1 MSESGIRPGAFVWYA
16 PKGIGRVEET
26 GGSLSVLFW
35 IDRKSGKTERLPPN
49 LLTPLAAYMPEA
61 ESPGKADEAD
71 PWKLFESGAKKAPLK
86 LVALALSACGNS
98 GETADIKEKLDRRA
112 PVGPWGSWWKRTE
125 PKLREMPSHFKIDG
139 TGEDVKYTLLSSI
152 ADVPVD
158 WIEPKVTLAD
168 WKKWLNAKTHE
179 HPPGRFPTKPV
190 ADALAKWPEK
200 TIDQALYRVMV
211 TSEQLLASG
220 DVSSQVAE
228 GWLRAVAQAS
238 LRWREVADPDPRGYQ
253 AARIGS
259 LLARLSRVAG
269 DRTPQDLL
277 LRAGELDGE
286 ADAWRRGFAAGMW
299 EAFDGDDARDMYL
312 KSSAVLRGQSR
323 SGLAREMALAAFGP
337 DYTEQRYPVLDRLL
351 DALPENERHQ
361 LIMEMI
367 VSSVNGPQDS
377 IGILA
382 YISESR
388 HAAKSLDA
396 TERLGS
402 LLMTTL
408 LLTVGDTRG
417 GIPAQT
423 SRELAA
429 AFTAPEEYSP
439 SAQAIFR
446 DTRARIAEERAC
458 IAGEMESLREAHAT
472 ELERERREQER
483 LRQQVRQRN
492 ADLAAKREESRLE
505 ARRDMLLAI
514 GEVLQSLRGRNGKRE
529 VTGDVE
535 AGLRLAL
542 KAGGAEL
549 FDNASEGFDPHLHQ
563 ATEKLVDSTPVKV
576 VAPGVIVPGKMHGDL
591 VLLKAQVIRE
601 AS

>member
-26 GGSLSVLFW
+26 GSGLSILFW

-49 LLTPLAAYMPEA
+49 LLTPLAAYIPEA
-61 ESPGKADEAD
+61 KLPGKADEAD
-71 PWKLFESGAKKAPLK
+71 PWKLFESRAKKAPLK

-98 GETADIKEKLDRRA
+98 GGTADIREKLDRRA

-152 ADVPVD
+152 ADVPAD

-168 WKKWLNAKTHE
+168 WKKWLNSKTHE

-200 TIDQALYRVMV
+200 TIDQALYRVMA
-211 TSEQLLASG
+211 TSEQLLASDG
-220 DVSSQVAE
+220 VSSQVAE

-238 LRWREVADPDPRGYQ
+238 LRWREVTDPDSRGYQ
-253 AARIGS
+253 AARIGA
-259 LLARLSRVAG
+259 LLARLSHIAG

-312 KSSAVLRGQSR
+312 KSSVVLKGQAR
-323 SGLAREMALAAFGP
+323 ADLARDVALAAFGP
-337 DYTEQRYPVLDRLL
+337 DYSDRRHSALDKLLEALTES
-351 DALPENERHQ
+351 ERAQ
-361 LIMEMI
+361 FLGEMI
-367 VSSVNGPQDS
+367 AGATGGTKSGALD
-377 IGILA
+377 
-382 YISESR
+382 YIANSR
-388 HAAKSLDA
+388 HAAGS
-396 TERLGS
+396 ERLALRISAVLRLSEGP
-402 LLMTTL
+402 
-408 LLTVGDTRG
+408 GDFAAR
-417 GIPAQT
+417 T
-423 SRELAA
+423 SRELADAFA
-429 AFTAPEEYSP
+429 ALDECGP
-439 SAQAIFR
+439 SSQAIFR

-549 FDNASEGFDPHLHQ
+549 FDTASEGFDPHLHQ